1 MEVQER
7 VSVLDANAAQGAK
20 IGFVDAEIN
29 AQKDG
34 NVLHVTMKILS
45 HYHVIDTCRTLPGK
59 ASRE

>member
-1 MEVQER
+1 MEVWER
-7 VSVLDANAAQGAK
+7 VSVLDANVAQGAK

-45 HYHVIDTCRTLPGK
+45 H
-59 ASRE
+59 